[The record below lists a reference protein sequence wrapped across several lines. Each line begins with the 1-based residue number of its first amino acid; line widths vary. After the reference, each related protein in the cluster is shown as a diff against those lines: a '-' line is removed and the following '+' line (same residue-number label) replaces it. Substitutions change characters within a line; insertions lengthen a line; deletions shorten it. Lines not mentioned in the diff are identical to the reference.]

1 MIGSSRLVRVWACAG
16 PTDLRKGFDSLVAVV
31 QQQLRLDPLSGDCF
45 LFVSKDRRAAKVLTW
60 DGTGLCI
67 YQKRL
72 GRGRFAALWV
82 SAGATTVKLTTT
94 ELALFLEGANLR
106 GRLPLSPAQICVGKT
121 RQGSEPGIPG

>member
-16 PTDLRKGFDSLVAVV
+16 PTDLRKGFDSLVALV

-45 LFVSKDRRAAKVLTW
+45 LFVSRDRRSAKVLTW

-72 GRGRFAALWV
+72 GRGRFADLTAKAD
-82 SAGATTVKLTTT
+82 AGTLKLTTT
-94 ELALFLEGANLR
+94 ELSLFLEGANLR
-106 GRLPLSPAQICVGKT
+106 GRLPLSPAQICVRNG
-121 RQGSEPGIPG
+121 